1 MNRKFM
7 TQEEKQILLQD
18 LSARL
23 PYGVKI
29 SKANVIYPM
38 TGINIALGYVELAV
52 SERVLI
58 EDARPYLRPLSSL
71 TYEEIEELDEMA
83 FGCSSTGS
91 FRHYVHLSPNFI
103 GFLAT
108 KKFDKETCSDDVRGI
123 DLKDVLPYIVWL
135 NAHHID
141 YCGLIE
147 KGLALEA
154 PEGMYN
160 FK

>member
-7 TQEEKQILLQD
+7 TPEEKQILLQD

-52 SERVLI
+52 SERISI
-58 EDARPYLRPLSSL
+58 EDVKPYLRPLSSL

-83 FGCSSTGS
+83 FDTSTGS
-91 FRHYVHLSPNFI
+91 FRYYVHLFPNFI

-108 KKFDKETCSDDVRGI
+108 KKFDKEICSDDVRGI
-123 DLKDVLPYIVWL
+123 DLKDVLPYIGWL

-147 KGLALEA
+147 MGLALEA
-154 PEGMYN
+154 PKGMYD

>member
-7 TQEEKQILLQD
+7 TPEEKQILLQD

-52 SERVLI
+52 SERISI
-58 EDARPYLRPLSSL
+58 EDVKPYLRPLSSL

-83 FGCSSTGS
+83 FGTSTGS
-91 FRHYVHLSPNFI
+91 FRYYVHLFPNFI

-123 DLKDVLPYIVWL
+123 DLKDVLPYTGWL
-135 NAHHID
+135 NAHYID
-141 YCGLIE
+141 YRGLIE

-154 PEGMYN
+154 PKGMYD